1 MKSPKSDSN
10 ITTIHGGANASGS
23 SIAANSTVD
32 AIAVEG
38 SNSNEVDLNA
48 PELFINRELSLLEF
62 NRRVQAQA
70 KDSQIPLL
78 ERLRYLCISTTI
90 LDEFFEVRVA
100 GLKQKAEIGVSST
113 GPDNMSAQETLN
125 SITAIVRDLV
135 AQQYRLLNDELLPAL
150 AKENIKFIRRSD
162 WSKAQDQW
170 LHEYFEEAVL
180 PVLSPMGLDQ
190 AHPFPRILNK
200 SLCFIVSLTG
210 KDAFG
215 RDSGMAVVQVP
226 RSLPRLIQLP
236 SDIEGNGMHDY
247 VFLSSIIHAYVD
259 EIFYGMKVQGMYQF
273 KVTRNSE
280 LYVNSEE
287 VGDLARALE
296 GELFARRYGD
306 VVRLEIDPSC
316 PQEIVTFLSKTL
328 SLQAQ
333 DIYFVDGPVNLNRM
347 IQICN
352 MDDRADLKFKPY
364 VPSIPS
370 KLKGT
375 VDLFQ
380 TIAKKDI
387 LIYHPYES
395 FLPVVDFLK
404 QAANDPKVLAIKQTL
419 YRTGADSAVVD
430 ALVDAARKGKE
441 VTVVIE
447 IRARFDEAENIA
459 LANRLHEVG
468 AQVAYGVVGYK
479 THVKMIIVV
488 RREPTGLEH
497 YVHLSTGNYHPG
509 TTRLYTDYGLF
520 TRDPAIGDDVHKA
533 FIQLTSL
540 GKVSKML
547 KCYQAPFTLHSSLL
561 NLIERETAFAKQ
573 GLKARII
580 AKMNALTE
588 KTVIQALYRASIAGV
603 KVQLIVRGVCRL
615 RPGIP
620 GISENISVISIVG
633 RFLEHNR
640 VCYFF
645 NNDNEEIYCSS
656 ADWMD
661 RNFHQRV
668 ELMYPIETKSLKT
681 LINKHLQYQLN
692 DNQLAWQ
699 LQRDGQYQRVA
710 MEEGAA
716 PCNSQEQLMQDYS
729 S

>member
-1 MKSPKSDSN
+1 MKTPNPESNVTSLRTTTSSDN
-10 ITTIHGGANASGS
+10 KTANNVNDQREGDGAPVN
-23 SIAANSTVD
+23 
-32 AIAVEG
+32 
-38 SNSNEVDLNA
+38 NEPDLNA

-62 NRRVQAQA
+62 NRRVQAQV
-70 KDSQIPLL
+70 KDPQIPLL
-78 ERLRYLCISTTI
+78 ERLRYLSISTTI

-100 GLKQKAEIGVSST
+100 GLKQKAEIGMSGT

-125 SITAIVRDLV
+125 AIATIVRDLV
-135 AQQYRLLNDELLPAL
+135 TQQYSLLNDEILPAL
-150 AKENIKFIRRSD
+150 AKENILFIRRSD
-162 WSKAQDQW
+162 WSKAQDKW
-170 LHEYFEEAVL
+170 LHDYFEEAVL
-180 PVLSPMGLDQ
+180 PVLSPMGLDP

-215 RDSGMAVVQVP
+215 RDSGLAVVQVP

-236 SDIEGNGMHDY
+236 SDIEGNGPHDY

-259 EIFYGMKVQGMYQF
+259 EIFHGMKVEGMYQF

-306 VVRLEIDPSC
+306 VVRLEIDNNC
-316 PQEIVTFLSKTL
+316 PQEIVAFLSKTL
-328 SLQAQ
+328 CLQPQ
-333 DIYFVDGPVNLNRM
+333 DIYFVDGPVNINRM
-347 IQICN
+347 MQVCN
-352 MDDRADLKFKPY
+352 MDDRTDLKFKSY

-370 KLKGT
+370 KLKGN

-380 TIAKKDI
+380 IIAKKDI
-387 LIYHPYES
+387 LVYHPYES

-419 YRTGADSAVVD
+419 YRTGPDSAVVD

-488 RREPTGLEH
+488 RREQTELQH

-520 TRDPAIGDDVHKA
+520 TRDKAIGEDVHKV

-540 GKVSKML
+540 GKVSKL
-547 KCYQAPFTLHSSLL
+547 QKCFQAPFNLHSSLL
-561 NLIERETAFAKQ
+561 GLIERETNFAKQ
-573 GLKARII
+573 GKEARII
-580 AKMNALTE
+580 AKMNAITE

-615 RPGIP
+615 RPGVP
-620 GISENISVISIVG
+620 GISDNISVISIVG

-640 VCYFF
+640 VCYFH
-645 NNDNEEIYCSS
+645 NDDNVEIYCSS

-668 ELMYPIETKSLKT
+668 ELMYPIENKSLKA
-681 LINKHLQYQLN
+681 IIIRHLQFHLS
-692 DNQLAWQ
+692 DNQKAWE
-699 LQRDGQYQRVA
+699 LGTDGQYKRVEA
-710 MEEGAA
+710 AEGVA
-716 PCNSQEQLMQDYS
+716 PCNSQEQLMLEYTT
-729 S
+729 

>member
-1 MKSPKSDSN
+1 M
-10 ITTIHGGANASGS
+10 
-23 SIAANSTVD
+23 
-32 AIAVEG
+32 
-38 SNSNEVDLNA
+38 NEPDLSA
-48 PELFINRELSLLEF
+48 PELYINRELSLLEF

-70 KDSQIPLL
+70 RDTRLPLL

-90 LDEFFEVRVA
+90 MDEFFEVRVA
-100 GLKQKAEIGVSST
+100 GLKQKAELGMSTGT

-125 SITAIVRDLV
+125 AIETIVRAMV
-135 AQQYRLLNDELLPAL
+135 EQQYAILNDELLPAL
-150 AKENIKFIRRSD
+150 ASENINFIRRSE
-162 WSKAQDQW
+162 WSKAQNNW
-170 LHEYFEEAVL
+170 LHDFFEEAVL
-180 PVLSPMGLDQ
+180 PILSPMGLDP
-190 AHPFPRILNK
+190 AHPFPRIINK
-200 SLCFIVSLTG
+200 ALCFVVSLTG

-215 RDSGMAVVQVP
+215 RDSGLAVVQVP

-236 SDIEGNGMHDY
+236 ADIEGNGPHDY

-259 EIFYGMKVQGMYQF
+259 EIFHGMKVEGMYQF

-306 VVRLEIDPSC
+306 VVRLEIDSSC
-316 PQEIVTFLSKTL
+316 PAEIISFLSKTL
-328 SLQAQ
+328 SLQTQ

-352 MDDRADLKFKPY
+352 MDDRADLKYKPY
-364 VPSIPS
+364 TPNIPS
-370 KLKGT
+370 KLK
-375 VDLFQ
+375 VKSDIFQ

-404 QAANDPKVLAIKQTL
+404 QAATDPKVLAIKQTL
-419 YRTGADSAVVD
+419 YRTGPDSAVVD
-430 ALVDAARKGKE
+430 ALVEAARKGKE

-447 IRARFDEAENIA
+447 IRARFDEADNIA
-459 LANRLHEVG
+459 LANRLQEVG

-488 RREPTGLEH
+488 RREQTGLEH

-520 TRDPAIGDDVHKA
+520 TRNEAIGEDVHKV

-540 GKVSKML
+540 GKVSKL
-547 KCYQAPFTLHSSLL
+547 QKCYQAPFTLHTKVIE
-561 NLIERETAFAKQ
+561 LIEREISFAKK
-573 GLKARII
+573 GKEARII
-580 AKMNALTE
+580 AKMNSITE
-588 KTVIQALYRASIAGV
+588 RAVIQALYRASMAGV

-615 RPGIP
+615 RPGVP
-620 GISENISVISIVG
+620 GVSDNISVISIVG

-640 VCYFF
+640 ICYFH
-645 NNDNEEIYCSS
+645 NNNNPEIFCSS

-668 ELMYPIETKSLKT
+668 ELMYPIESKSIKELIMRHLK
-681 LINKHLQYQLN
+681 YQLN
-692 DNQLAWQ
+692 DNQLAWE
-699 LQRDGQYQRVA
+699 LHADGQYQRVVTQ
-710 MEEGAA
+710 ENEA